1 MLKDPTCTLAA
12 CGIWNLVSVTLLC
25 DTMFAEV
32 YLDQHDH

>member
-25 DTMFAEV
+25 DTV
-32 YLDQHDH
+32 VVWDVR